1 MTANE
6 YTYVGTELE
15 LFATAKNWK
24 NYINILT
31 RKYIKG
37 DVLEVGAGIGSNTDL
52 LCCSYHHNWL
62 CLEPDSKLFQVL
74 ERFIHLHYIN
84 NRFAQNG
91 TIDSLTKKQLFDT
104 ILYFDVLEH
113 ICKDR
118 EELVKASK
126 HLKTE
131 GHLII
136 LAPAHQWLYTPFD
149 AAIGH
154 YRRYNKQRL
163 EKILPTSIDV
173 TKLIYLDSVGLLASL
188 ANKLILKQ
196 SQPTLQQIS
205 LWDKLM
211 IPASKRLDRII
222 NYQFGKSVLLIG
234 RKK

>member
-1 MTANE
+1 MSVNE

-15 LFATAKNWK
+15 LFAIAKNWK

-37 DVLEVGAGIGSNTDL
+37 NVLEVGAGIGSNTGL
-52 LCCSYHHNWL
+52 LCRSYHNNWL
-62 CLEPDSKLFQVL
+62 SLEPDTKLFQVL
-74 ERFIHLHYIN
+74 ESFINSRRLTN
-84 NRFAQNG
+84 CSAQNG
-91 TIDSLTKKQLFDT
+91 TIDILTKNQLFDA
-104 ILYFDVLEH
+104 ILYLDVLEH
-113 ICKDR
+113 IR
-118 EELVKASK
+118 EDQKEIINASE
-126 HLKTE
+126 HLKAE
-131 GHLII
+131 GYLII

-154 YRRYNKQRL
+154 HRRYNKQIFR
-163 EKILPTSIDV
+163 KILPTSIEV
-173 TKLIYLDSVGLLASL
+173 TKLIYLDSFGLLASL

-211 IPASKRLDRII
+211 IPASKRLDKII
-222 NYQFGKSVLLIG
+222 NYQFGKSILLIG